1 MPALLM
7 IAVLAFAAAA
17 CGTSPDSEN
26 PQQNGSAPEHQDGH
40 SEHSEEHAPSAPKV
54 KLDLPED
61 AKAGEEVSIQI
72 TVTHEGEPVNDADEV
87 QFEIWKKGAPKDDH
101 EMMDAEKTGDGVYSV
116 KKTFPGTWRVQGDV
130 SRDGEGK
137 SCDGTRR
144 HLGRSMIWK
153 QEVFRTSQ

>member
-40 SEHSEEHAPSAPKV
+40 SEHSEEHAPTAPKV

-116 KKTFPGTWRVQGDV
+116 KKTFREPGEYKVMYHVTARGSHVMEPADTLVVQ
-130 SRDGEGK
+130 
-137 SCDGTRR
+137 
-144 HLGRSMIWK
+144 
-153 QEVFRTSQ
+153 